1 MSALPPLDVM
11 LWCVLALLA
20 TGVAAIVI
28 GRNAWARWPVY
39 CACLAISG
47 IACAFALLHLIV
59 HPATAWETV
68 LPLGLPWIGAHFRI
82 DALAAFFLV
91 VINLGAAA
99 ASLYGLG
106 YGRHES
112 APARVLPFFPFFLS
126 CLNQEHMA

>member
-28 GRNAWARWPVY
+28 GRNAWERWPVY

-59 HPATAWETV
+59 HPAAAWEAV
-68 LPLGLPWIGAHFRI
+68 LPLGLPGSVPISGSKRLPRSSLWCSIRSEDHTYDLKYIMRI
-82 DALAAFFLV
+82 
-91 VINLGAAA
+91 
-99 ASLYGLG
+99 SY
-106 YGRHES
+106 
-112 APARVLPFFPFFLS
+112 
-126 CLNQEHMA
+126 